1 MSRAVDLIAY
11 LLWLFVFGLIIG
23 AVARVLVSGTSGM
36 GLFRTAIAG
45 IAGSFAGGLVVRYL
59 VDPKEDWVGIAI
71 AVLCAA
77 IFVAILAPGRGR
89 YAG

>member
-1 MSRAVDLIAY
+1 MDLIVY
-11 LLWLFVFGLIIG
+11 LFWLFVFGLIIG

-36 GLFRTAIAG
+36 GVVRTAVAG
-45 IAGSFAGGLVVRYL
+45 VLGAFAGGLVVRYL

-77 IFVAILAPGRGR
+77 VFVSILSPGRGR
-89 YAG
+89 RTPG

>member
-1 MSRAVDLIAY
+1 MDLIVY
-11 LLWLFVFGLIIG
+11 IFWLFVFGLIIG
-23 AVARVLVSGTSGM
+23 AVARVFVSGTSGM
-36 GLFRTAIAG
+36 GMIRTAVAG
-45 IAGSFAGGLVVRYL
+45 LAGSFAGGLVVRYL

-89 YAG
+89 YAH